1 MKFTKWMVM
10 GSGGIVLV
18 LLSMVLV
25 SPKKAYA
32 LAAALVQIT
41 NTTANPVPIQPAVP
55 ANPFFGGMLV
65 EGTAPQ
71 SVGPASGTLAVSQIV
86 VTSLDTKV
94 DEVNIYAGLLNG
106 GTCGGSS
113 NIEAATNPF
122 LIVKVQPDSTVV
134 IPAPTPLV
142 FTPQTG
148 YDNVPHTCVAAAMP
162 LTGGNVYV
170 TVNGFVN

>member
-1 MKFTKWMVM
+1 MKFMKWIVL
-10 GSGGIVLV
+10 GSGSIVLV
-18 LLSMVLV
+18 LCSLVLV

-32 LAAALVQIT
+32 LAAALVQVT
-41 NTTANPVPIQPAVP
+41 NTTSNPVPIQTAVP
-55 ANPFFGGMLV
+55 ASPYFGGMLV

-71 SVGPASGTLAVSQIV
+71 SVGPGNGTLGVSQIV

-94 DEVNIYAGLLNG
+94 DQVNIYAGLLNG
-106 GTCGGSS
+106 GTCGGST

-122 LIVKVQPDSTVV
+122 LIVKVQPNSTVV

-142 FTPQTG
+142 FSPQTG
-148 YDNVPHTCVAAAMP
+148 YDNLPHTCVAAAMP

-170 TVNGFVN
+170 TVNGFLK